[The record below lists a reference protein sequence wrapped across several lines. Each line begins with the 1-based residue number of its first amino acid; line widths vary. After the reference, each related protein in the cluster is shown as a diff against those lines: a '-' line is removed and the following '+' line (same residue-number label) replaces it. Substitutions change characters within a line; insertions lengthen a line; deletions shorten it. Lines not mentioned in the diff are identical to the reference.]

1 MDTSVNNDNNSEL
14 MPITKEYITSRA
26 KHKLVIFTISLIIFI
41 MVCVVIVNV
50 LNYCFLMPVNAFDD
64 TPVKVTI
71 EQNASLSSIA
81 ELLKEKDLIKSTM
94 MFRLMVTYYNQGSL
108 FKAGDYVFN
117 KTMNPRQIM
126 YMIAAG
132 EATPRVLTI
141 TVIEG
146 YNVDQE
152 ASSLAQEKIIDGT
165 ETFLDISKNGGNFLG
180 FDFLDEVPD
189 SKMANRKYALEG
201 YLFPD
206 TYEIYLGAS
215 EEEIMTKQ
223 INKFNTV
230 FGKEYRARAEELGLT
245 VDEVVT
251 LASIVQKE
259 GNDSEFAKVAAV
271 FHNRLDKN
279 MRLQACSTVQ
289 YANGIKRMKLTDSDL
304 STPSLYNTYKYSGI
318 PVGPICNPSE
328 AAIKAVLYPD
338 QDYID
343 EGYLYFCSK
352 DPYEGGLAFSKTLSE
367 HEANVEKYEPL
378 WIQYD
383 KEKGY

>member
-1 MDTSVNNDNNSEL
+1 MDTSINNDNNSEL

-26 KHKLVIFTISLIIFI
+26 KHKLVIFAISLIIFI
-41 MVCVVIVNV
+41 MVCVVVVNI
-50 LNYCFLMPVNAFDD
+50 LNFCFLMPVNAFDD

-81 ELLKEKDLIKSTM
+81 DLLKEKDLIKNAM

-152 ASSLAQEKIIDGT
+152 ASSLANEKIIDGT
-165 ETFLDISKNGGNFLG
+165 ETFLDIAKNGGDFLG
-180 FDFLDEVPD
+180 YEFLEDVPE
-189 SKMANRKYALEG
+189 SKMINRKYALEG

-206 TYEIYLGAS
+206 TYEIYLGSS
-215 EEEIMTKQ
+215 EEEIMAKQ
-223 INKFNTV
+223 IDKFNTV
-230 FGKEYRARAEELGLT
+230 FGKEYRTRAEEIGLT

-271 FHNRLDKN
+271 FHNRLDKD
-279 MRLQACSTVQ
+279 MKLQACSTVQ
-289 YANGIKRMKLTDSDL
+289 YANGIKRMKLTDNDL
-304 STPSLYNTYKYSGI
+304 STPSLYNTYKYTGI

-367 HEANVEKYEPL
+367 HEANVAKYEPL